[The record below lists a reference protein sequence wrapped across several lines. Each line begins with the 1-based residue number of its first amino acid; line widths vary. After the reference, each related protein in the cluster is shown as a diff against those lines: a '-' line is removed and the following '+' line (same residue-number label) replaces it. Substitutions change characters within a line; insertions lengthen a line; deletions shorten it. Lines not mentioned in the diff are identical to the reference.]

1 MITML
6 SSIGL
11 PGLNGFIGEFTCL
24 AGVFKHSWIYAA
36 FAVTGVILG
45 AAYML
50 WLYQRTMFGRI
61 TNEKNLKLTDMNLRE
76 WVYMTPLVISFIW
89 IGIYPKPIFNVMEV
103 SVKHLVQQVNPD
115 YYQKRLQHE
124 AQIKKH
130 LKLTKA
136 ESATET
142 KALD

>member
-1 MITML
+1 M
-6 SSIGL
+6 
-11 PGLNGFIGEFTCL
+11 
-24 AGVFKHSWIYAA
+24 FKHSWIYAA
-36 FAVTGVILG
+36 FAVSGVILG

-50 WLYQRTMFGRI
+50 WLYRRTMFGRV

-89 IGIYPKPIFNVMEV
+89 IGIYPKPIFNVMED
-103 SVKHLVQQVNPD
+103 SVKHLVEQVNPD

-124 AQIKKH
+124 ARIKKQ

-136 ESATET
+136 DET
-142 KALD
+142 AETTKVLD